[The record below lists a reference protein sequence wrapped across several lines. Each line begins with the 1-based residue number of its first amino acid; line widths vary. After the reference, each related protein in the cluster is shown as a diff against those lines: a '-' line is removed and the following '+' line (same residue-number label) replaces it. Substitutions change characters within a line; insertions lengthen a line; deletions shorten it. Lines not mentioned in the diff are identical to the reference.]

1 MDLFQLSA
9 TLSID
14 LSTFRDGLSDA
25 KELLDEMTELLK
37 DVPLDDYEHDAQE
50 AGEETKTFG
59 ERLRDLLEHG
69 LEKVGDKL
77 QSVGDDMYTFGR
89 DLQRAFEPAT
99 KFGKDAI
106 DTFVE
111 YEDAFTGVRKTSEGT
126 EEQFSA
132 LDAGIRTLSTTT
144 ASSKVEIAGVAET
157 VGQLTDNIEDVLPIT
172 ETAIKLGDTTVMSAG
187 DAATQLTRLMNIMGD
202 GGEKAGSYGSALVE
216 LGNNMATDEKQILNM
231 SLRIAGAGNQIG
243 MTGDQVLA
251 LSAGL
256 SSLGIRAE
264 AGGSSISRVL
274 LSMGEAARTGTTE
287 MDELQEKTGMT
298 TRELEML
305 MENSPSD
312 FRKLADSIGM
322 TNSEMKEIVKGGVHL
337 QEFADISGMTAD
349 EFAQAMQE
357 DAYSALLAFL
367 GGLGQLDE
375 EGASAFSVLQGLDL
389 NTIRVRDSLLRGA
402 AGYEEMTKAASMSSE
417 AFEKNTA
424 LEDEAALK
432 YGDTASKVHQMKE
445 SFSNLT
451 LEVGEKLLPLIE
463 RALDFADKVLG
474 FLDTLP
480 DGMLETIATIGLG
493 AGALGNFLSS
503 AGKVATGL
511 GDVLS
516 AVGSFGAGFGKV
528 ISSVLTGANHLL
540 GALGP
545 KGVIIGVIIAA
556 VVALVTL
563 IITHWDE
570 IKEVL
575 IKAGDW
581 ISDKIEKVGAW
592 FTNIQNSVTAGLD
605 AVKNAIFTAWDAI
618 VGFWEGVGA
627 GIENALTSI
636 GDWFSRV
643 GQTISDGLAPIGQ
656 FFSDAWG
663 AAKTAVQ
670 KQLDDMVTAYESHD
684 NKVEGILAAGWELM
698 TSGWDAAWTF
708 VNELTNGKLEEIA
721 GAIGD
726 WVSARLEA
734 IGKFFSNMQ
743 EKVKSG
749 LEAVKNFFTNG
760 FETIKQ
766 TITTFVTQAITKIT
780 EFVQN
785 VKNKIE
791 EFKNNLIEKFE
802 KLKSDVVAKV
812 TKIKDDAVEGFR
824 TLVETVRTKISE
836 FPGIV
841 IGKIEEVTSF
851 ISGLPGKMLNWG
863 RDMIQSFVNGITQT
877 WESIKSNV
885 VGIADWVAGI
895 FGHSHPDF
903 GPMADDYKWM
913 PDMMKSFARG
923 IRDNRDLVLGEMQ
936 GLANDMAGTMGFSY
950 GPAYTAPRTAPMTTG
965 NGMNG
970 SAAQND
976 RPINITVQ
984 SVLDGRVI
992 GETAYRY
999 NRQRNYVLGRAN
1011 A

>member
-1 MDLFQLSA
+1 MDLFQLTA
-9 TLSID
+9 TLTLD
-14 LSTFRDGLSDA
+14 LSGFEDSISRASR
-25 KELLDEMTELLK
+25 LLGD
-37 DVPLDDYEHDAQE
+37 
-50 AGEETKTFG
+50 FG
-59 ERLRDLLEHG
+59 TTMD
-69 LEKVGDKL
+69 
-77 QSVGDDMYTFGR
+77 TFGR
-89 DLQRAFEPAT
+89 NVEAVGDSLQAAFKPASDFA
-99 KFGKDAI
+99 KGAI
-106 DTFVE
+106 DSAID
-111 YEDAFTGVRKTSEGT
+111 YESAFTGVRKTSEGT
-126 EEQFSA
+126 EEQFEA
-132 LDAGIRTLSTTT
+132 LDAGIRALSTTT
-144 ASSKVEIAGVAET
+144 ASGKTEIAGVAEV
-157 VGQLTDNIEDVLPIT
+157 VGQLTDNIENVLPIT
-172 ETAIKLGDTTVMSAG
+172 ETAIKLGDTTNMKAG
-187 DAATQLTRLMNIMGD
+187 DAATSLTRLMNIMGD
-202 GGEKAGSYGSALVE
+202 GGDMAGSYGSALVE
-216 LGNNMATDEKQILNM
+216 LGNNMATDEKSILNM
-231 SLRIAGAGNQIG
+231 SLRIAGAGTTLG

-367 GGLGQLDE
+367 GGLGQLDD

-424 LEDEAALK
+424 LEDEAALR
-432 YGDTASKVHQMKE
+432 YGTTESKIHQLKE
-445 SFSNLT
+445 TFSNLT
-451 LEVGEKLLPLIE
+451 LEVGERLLPIVE
-463 RALDFADKVLG
+463 KALAFGDRVIT
-474 FLDTLP
+474 FLDSLP
-480 DGMLETIATIGLG
+480 DGMLETIATIGL
-493 AGALGNFLSS
+493 
-503 AGKVATGL
+503 
-511 GDVLS
+511 
-516 AVGSFGAGFGKV
+516 VGSTVGSV
-528 ISSVLTGANHLL
+528 ISGIGSAITLL
-540 GALGP
+540 SGPGGWIALA
-545 KGVIIGVIIAA
+545 VAAVAAAAAIIIANWDKISSWFGERIETIKGEFHD
-556 VVALVTL
+556 LVEYFRG
-563 IITHWDE
+563 IGDKIAAFWDE
-570 IKEVL
+570 IKAVF
-575 IKAGDW
+575 
-581 ISDKIEKVGAW
+581 IEA
-592 FTNIQNSVTAGLD
+592 
-605 AVKNAIFTAWDAI
+605 
-618 VGFWEGVGA
+618 WEG
-627 GIENALTSI
+627 IQTS
-636 GDWFSRV
+636 WESVKEVFS
-643 GQTISDGLAPIGQ
+643 TIGQ

-812 TKIKDDAVEGFR
+812 TKLKDDAVEGFR

-965 NGMNG
+965 GGANG

-992 GETAYRY
+992 GETSYRY
-999 NRQRNYVLGRAN
+999 AQNRNYVLGRNYA
-1011 A
+1011 

>member
-1 MDLFQLSA
+1 MDLFQLTA
-9 TLSID
+9 TLTLD
-14 LSTFRDGLSDA
+14 LSGFEDSISRASGL
-25 KELLDEMTELLK
+25 L
-37 DVPLDDYEHDAQE
+37 
-50 AGEETKTFG
+50 GNFG
-59 ERLRDLLEHG
+59 TTMD
-69 LEKVGDKL
+69 
-77 QSVGDDMYTFGR
+77 TFGR
-89 DLQRAFEPAT
+89 NMEAVGDSLQAAFKPASDFA
-99 KFGKDAI
+99 KGAI
-106 DTFVE
+106 DSAID
-111 YEDAFTGVRKTSEGT
+111 YESAFTGVRKTSEGT
-126 EEQFSA
+126 EEQFEA
-132 LDAGIRTLSTTT
+132 LDAGIRALSTTT
-144 ASSKVEIAGVAET
+144 ASGKTEIAGVAEV
-157 VGQLTDNIEDVLPIT
+157 VGQLTDNIENVLPIT
-172 ETAIKLGDTTVMSAG
+172 ETAIKLGDTTNMKAG
-187 DAATQLTRLMNIMGD
+187 DAATSLTRLMNIMGD
-202 GGEKAGSYGSALVE
+202 GGDMAGSYGSALVE
-216 LGNNMATDEKQILNM
+216 LGNNMATDEKSILNM
-231 SLRIAGAGNQIG
+231 SLRIAGAGTTLG

-349 EFAQAMQE
+349 ECAQAMQE

-375 EGASAFSVLQGLDL
+375 EGASAYSVLQGLDL

-424 LEDEAALK
+424 LEDEAALR
-432 YGDTASKVHQMKE
+432 YGTTESKVHQLKE
-445 SFSNLT
+445 TFSNLT
-451 LEVGEKLLPLIE
+451 LEVGERLLPMVE
-463 RALDFADKVLG
+463 KALG
-474 FLDTLP
+474 FGEKVITFLDSLP
-480 DGMLETIATIGLG
+480 DGMLETIATIGL
-493 AGALGNFLSS
+493 
-503 AGKVATGL
+503 
-511 GDVLS
+511 
-516 AVGSFGAGFGKV
+516 VGSTVGSV
-528 ISSVLTGANHLL
+528 ISGIGSAITLL
-540 GALGP
+540 SGPGGWIALA
-545 KGVIIGVIIAA
+545 VAA
-556 VVALVTL
+556 VAAAAAL
-563 IITHWDE
+563 IITHWDD
-570 IKEVL
+570 
-575 IKAGDW
+575 IKAGW
-581 ISDKIEKVGAW
+581 ETFV
-592 FTNIQNSVTAGLD
+592 AGVQERVELL
-605 AVKNAIFTAWDAI
+605 K
-618 VGFWEGVGA
+618 EGWHEFIDYWV
-627 GIENALTSI
+627 EL
-636 GDWFSRV
+636 
-643 GQTISDGLAPIGQ
+643 GQTIGNWFSELGQTIKSGLAPIGQ

-708 VNELTNGKLEEIA
+708 VNELTGGKLEEIA

-734 IGKFFSNMQ
+734 IGQFFSNMQ

-791 EFKNNLIEKFE
+791 EFKKNIVEKFE

-877 WESIKSNV
+877 WDNIKDGV

-923 IRDNRDLVLGEMQ
+923 IRDNRGLVLGEMQ
-936 GLANDMAGTMGFSY
+936 GLADDMAGTMGFSY
-950 GPAYTAPRTAPMTTG
+950 GPSYTAPRTAPMTTG
-965 NGMNG
+965 GGANG
-970 SAAQND
+970 SSHD
-976 RPINITVQ
+976 
-984 SVLDGRVI
+984 SVILTELRETLNALRGMKMVVDT
-992 GETAYRY
+992 GEIVGVLTAPL
-999 NRQRNYVLGRAN
+999 NGSLGNQYVYASRGIA
-1011 A
+1011 